1 MSLLRPLCDAV
12 ATPVLFGA
20 CLVARLR
27 RRPTDKPRLL
37 WGPTPLI
44 NIKYHSDALRRRGYE
59 STTLVYDLY
68 AINDRADFDIVLLKT
83 RSLYGRLKNRLRP
96 YGVFAWALFRFDVFN
111 FYFHGGLLQRTG
123 LARLEF
129 HLLRL
134 AGKKIVLTAYGADVQ
149 VVEQIPNLLFKHAIS
164 QDYPA
169 AFRGDRK
176 RQERVRYF
184 AKYAHRVVAGVD
196 WVDFIPKW
204 DVLIPGHFAID
215 TDYWSPQPMPPTS
228 SAQPFRILHAP
239 NHRAI
244 KGTAFLERA
253 CAELRAEGYDLE
265 LVILERVKNSQIR
278 EAMWSVDAVADQFIV
293 GWYAMF
299 ALEGMAL
306 AKPVLT
312 YLRED
317 LLELYSLH
325 SFAAECP
332 IVNTKVTDIKENLRR
347 LMDDRRLCEALGER
361 GRAYVLNH
369 HSLDKIGAFFDAVYR
384 EMYPASRLAGA
395 GAGGQSPG

>member
-12 ATPVLFGA
+12 AAPLLFGA
-20 CLVARLR
+20 CVLCRLFR
-27 RRPTDKPRLL
+27 KPAGKPRVF

-44 NIKYHSDALRRRGYE
+44 NIKYHSDAIRRYGYP
-59 STTLVYDLY
+59 STTVVFDLY
-68 AINDRADFDIVLLKT
+68 TINERGDFDFVFLKSRSFLGRLRNLVFPYVIFVWALLK
-83 RSLYGRLKNRLRP
+83 
-96 YGVFAWALFRFDVFN
+96 FDLFN

-123 LARLEF
+123 LVHLEF

-134 AGKKIVLTAYGADVQ
+134 AGKKIVVTAYGADVQ
-149 VVEQIPNLLFKHAIS
+149 VVNKIPNLLFKHALS

-169 AFRGDRK
+169 AFRRD
-176 RQERVRYF
+176 QERQVRIYHF
-184 AKYAHRVVAGVD
+184 TKYAHRVVAGVD

-204 DVLIPGHFAID
+204 DRLIPGHFAID
-215 TDYWSPQPMPPTS
+215 TDYWSPVPAALPPGRR
-228 SAQPFRILHAP
+228 PFRILHAP

-253 CAELRAEGYDLE
+253 CEELRAEGYDLE
-265 LVILERVKNSQIR
+265 LLILERVKNSQIR
-278 EAMWSVDAVADQFIV
+278 EVMRSVDAVADQFIV

-312 YLRED
+312 YLRDD

-325 SFAAECP
+325 SFATECP
-332 IVNTKVTDIKENLRR
+332 IVNTEVTAIKENLRC
-347 LMDDRRLCEALGER
+347 LIADRALCTDLGER
-361 GRAYVLNH
+361 GRAYVLKY
-369 HSLDKIGAFFDAVYR
+369 HSLESIGAFFDALYR
-384 EMYPASRLAGA
+384 DMYQAPPDWSTV
-395 GAGGQSPG
+395 